1 MTVKMKHVAAI
12 AFIMDNV
19 NCRPKAEP
27 LDHLRPAIKEK
38 LPKVGVTAR
47 PTDLGMTV
55 CLCNA
60 QPFFTPL
67 ADWWARP
74 SHLKTPAPVAFAG
87 FHVWRT
93 EGSSFLVT
101 LWPLSHPWPCGSLG
115 RDRLRG
121 RWRVC
126 TRQKIRI
133 HRHINISHSYNTG
146 KQTQHVSHETD
157 KQVKLQPPGQP
168 IRSDSE
174 ISPQCSPQ
182 VHYFSRTCQL
192 WMVILICLRPLPC
205 LLTLAGDLLLCECDT
220 AVLEIFNKTLNILD
234 VTFCT
239 CCRWS
244 LSFGMV
250 WRLCLEFQDGWSQ
263 KVKQRRTSVFISQI
277 WNRMLKPNHF
287 KVLNHHIYP
296 DDRAHMTKVLPGSSC
311 FVWTTSNDVILIDIA
326 AKTGK

>member
-1 MTVKMKHVAAI
+1 MSS
-12 AFIMDNV
+12 
-19 NCRPKAEP
+19 P
-27 LDHLRPAIKEK
+27 LPFKNTSACCFCGLSCLTDRRVILPRDPLTFVSPVTMRVTGQRPASRA
-38 LPKVGVTAR
+38 V
-47 PTDLGMTV
+47 
-55 CLCNA
+55 
-60 QPFFTPL
+60 
-67 ADWWARP
+67 
-74 SHLKTPAPVAFAG
+74 
-87 FHVWRT
+87 
-93 EGSSFLVT
+93 EG
-101 LWPLSHPWPCGSLG
+101 
-115 RDRLRG
+115 
-121 RWRVC
+121 C

-192 WMVILICLRPLPC
+192 WLVILICLRPLPC

-250 WRLCLEFQDGWSQ
+250 WRLCLDFQDGWSQ